1 MTAADGTSQL
11 VSFTIHGTNDAA
23 VIGTPTVADVTE
35 DTATPTLTAV
45 GSISI
50 SDVDTGEAHFQTTV
64 AGAAGNLGGLVLAA
78 DGTYTYSVANAD
90 VQFLAGSNANG
101 GTSTHVDTFTVTAAD
116 GTSQLVSFTIHG
128 TNDAAVI
135 GTPTVADVTEDTATP
150 TLTAVGS
157 ISISDV
163 DTGEA
168 HFQTTVAGAA
178 GNLGA
183 LVLAADGSYT
193 YSVANADVQFL
204 AGSNANGGTSTH
216 VDTFTV
222 TAADGTSQ
230 LVSFTIHGTNDAA
243 VIGTPTVADVT
254 EDTAAPTLTAVG
266 SISISDVD
274 TGEAHFQT
282 TVAGAAGNLG
292 ALVLAADGS
301 YTYSVANADVQFLA
315 GSNANG
321 GTSTH
326 VDTFTVTAAD
336 GTSQLVSFTIHGTND
351 AAVIGTPTVADV
363 TEDTAAPTL
372 TAVGSISISDVD
384 TGEAHFQTTVAGAAG
399 NLGALVLAADG
410 SYTYSVANADV
421 QFLAGSNANGG
432 TSTHVDT
439 FTVTAAD
446 GTSQLVS
453 FTIHGTNDAPTVSNL
468 ALTETSISFTAS
480 DIDNPTLSLVSPFA
494 VAFGSPT
501 LTSGATTTLT
511 PTAQASVVS
520 GTLQVTDGSA
530 QRRWSVSTSARAATI
545 PPPRNW

>member
-1 MTAADGTSQL
+1 MTIANQVSISDVDRNDVQTKYVAGTLAFDAAHSSGHGVSASQFTLDTATGTISYDKAAFDYLSGGETVVAKFTFNASSGPDTQTKTITL
-11 VSFTIHGTNDAA
+11 TIHGTNDAA

-35 DTATPTLTAV
+35 DTAAPTLTAV

-50 SDVDTGEAHFQTTV
+50 SDVD
-64 AGAAGNLGGLVLAA
+64 
-78 DGTYTYSVANAD
+78 S
-90 VQFLAGSNANG
+90 
-101 GTSTHVDTFTVTAAD
+101 
-116 GTSQLVSFTIHG
+116 
-128 TNDAAVI
+128 
-135 GTPTVADVTEDTATP
+135 
-150 TLTAVGS
+150 
-157 ISISDV
+157 
-163 DTGEA
+163 GEA

-183 LVLAADGSYT
+183 LVLAADGSYS

-274 TGEAHFQT
+274 SGEAHFQT

-336 GTSQLVSFTIHGTND
+336 GTSQIVSFTIHGTND
-351 AAVIGTPTVADV
+351 DAMIGTPTVADV
-363 TEDTAAPTL
+363 TEETAAPTL
-372 TAVGSISISDVD
+372 TAWDRFRSAMS
-384 TGEAHFQTTVAGAAG
+384 TPAR
-399 NLGALVLAADG
+399 L
-410 SYTYSVANADV
+410 
-421 QFLAGSNANGG
+421 
-432 TSTHVDT
+432 TSRPLSP
-439 FTVTAAD
+439 ARPA
-446 GTSQLVS
+446 TSAPWS
-453 FTIHGTNDAPTVSNL
+453 WPPTAPT
-468 ALTETSISFTAS
+468 
-480 DIDNPTLSLVSPFA
+480 PTR
-494 VAFGSPT
+494 SPT
-501 LTSGATTTLT
+501 PTCSSSPAAMPMAAPAPMST
-511 PTAQASVVS
+511 PS
-520 GTLQVTDGSA
+520 
-530 QRRWSVSTSARAATI
+530 R
-545 PPPRNW
+545 